1 MPGFSSPNLVFLQ
14 KRYSSHISIQ
24 EGNVRHGKS
33 SIMYH
38 VQRFGLKEINN
49 AVTSLHDGTI
59 VGRAI
64 IMP

>member
-33 SIMYH
+33 STM
-38 VQRFGLKEINN
+38 QRFGLKEINN
-49 AVTSLHDGTI
+49 AVTSLHDGSI
-59 VGRAI
+59 VGRV